1 MKKEYWF
8 IILAYIVMQLSGG
21 IGAPLLLKFEL
32 GRGLALEQAQVNA
45 VAYWS
50 IISFTVT
57 LLLVLILLRKELF
70 SPTPTLRGAE
80 KASIGMSVL
89 WAVIGIFMA
98 FFAQSFAI
106 MLETA
111 IGIEQG
117 SENTQTIISIITKV
131 PLFAVITAIVG
142 PILEEVVFRKII
154 FGSVYK
160 KTNFFIAALI
170 SSIIF
175 GLAHFEIE
183 HLLLYSAMG
192 FTFAFLYVKTQRILV
207 PIFAHVAMNTIVV
220 VTQVLMQDELEQIL
234 NEMEQVQSFIGG
246 VL

>member
-32 GRGLALEQAQVNA
+32 SRGLALEQAQMNA